1 MKRTVFPTSL
11 LCSSRL
17 SNFYEIDEFTAISDY
32 DYFTPIKSK
41 RDFNFS
47 HVNFSQ
53 DTKVYP
59 GNEALSHQSEPPE
72 EYALTIRPEGLFCG
86 FDSHNMSRN
95 GHDFIL
101 RLDKEHYNITDS
113 TIALRVAQTAYV
125 NDFKDRQNFNTF
137 GYSGEEGLPTD
148 TKEWYY
154 VDDEYLYLYVPC
166 VCHDLFTWEYGK
178 DGVYIAFT
186 DV

>member
-1 MKRTVFPTSL
+1 
-11 LCSSRL
+11 
-17 SNFYEIDEFTAISDY
+17 
-32 DYFTPIKSK
+32 
-41 RDFNFS
+41 
-47 HVNFSQ
+47 
-53 DTKVYP
+53 
-59 GNEALSHQSEPPE
+59 
-72 EYALTIRPEGLFCG
+72 
-86 FDSHNMSRN
+86 MSRN